1 MKMSD
6 LQRKDVVNTSDG
18 KIIGRIIDVEINNE
32 TGIIEDII
40 IEKSRYLRS
49 LFSADTLMNIKYKDI
64 KKIGYDVVLIEL

>member
-32 TGIIEDII
+32 TGVIEDII